1 MYMKEILKYLR
12 QTNSYTQ
19 AEIARRLDISR
30 QSYIKYEN
38 GDVEPNDK
46 IIRSLA
52 IIYGVKEDFIRKNEI
67 PKFGQ
72 QKKEAAYEIDSK
84 KDLYVTSPSA
94 VYSSSSA
101 LQEKL
106 PDGRRV
112 FEGFFD
118 GTVVRI
124 LDSIESLK
132 LKKGQKIKLYVE
144 DEDDEEAD
152 MKRRKEALERFLSF
166 KGTVPEDFD
175 EKEERLRYLEEKYGP
190 F

>member
-1 MYMKEILKYLR
+1 MKEILKYLR

-19 AEIARRLDISR
+19 AEIASKLEISR

-38 GDVEPNDK
+38 GDVEPSDK
-46 IIRSLA
+46 IIRLLS
-52 IIYGVKEDFIRKNEI
+52 IIYGVNEDFIRKNEI
-67 PKFGQ
+67 PKYGQ
-72 QKKEAAYEIDSK
+72 NKKEVSYEIK
-84 KDLYVTSPSA
+84 PEKDLHVASTSA
-94 VYSSSSA
+94 VYGSSVVTK
-101 LQEKL
+101 EKI
-106 PDGRRV
+106 PDERRV

-118 GTVVRI
+118 GSVVRI

-144 DEDDEEAD
+144 DEDEEAD
-152 MKRRKEALERFLSF
+152 MKRRKAALERFLSF

-175 EKEERLRYLEEKYGP
+175 EKEEKLRYLEEKYGP